1 MTTKRPAPPSYG
13 PTEQFPERPPRG
25 GVQNSLYLNFPGYQ
39 PALAQH
45 FGSSDTT
52 LVISEMPIGR
62 NLRQR
67 RGLLYPDLLIAFNV
81 DREEAIARAG
91 FAIDDQPKPPDF
103 VLEIASLN
111 TAENDYTRKRTGYA
125 DYGVPEYWRFDH
137 TGGQYYPTGLAG
149 DGLVEG
155 TYHPIE
161 VVQMADGVYK
171 GRSDVLNLDLCW
183 EHGQLRWY
191 DPESQIYILTHA
203 HERER
208 LMAAEAHRD
217 AAEDRVRQLEDE
229 LSQRS

>member
-1 MTTKRPAPPSYG
+1 MTTKRSAPSSYG

-25 GVQNSLYLNFPGYQ
+25 DAQNSLYLNFPGYQ

-62 NLRQR
+62 NLRRR
-67 RGLLYPDLLIAFNV
+67 RGLLYPDLFIAFNV
-81 DREEAIARAG
+81 DREEAIARGG

-103 VLEIASLN
+103 ALEIASLN

-125 DYGVPEYWRFDH
+125 DYGVLEYWRFDN
-137 TGGQYYPTGLAG
+137 TGGRYYPTGLAG
-149 DGLVEG
+149 DRLVDG
-155 TYHPIE
+155 TYQPIE
-161 VVQMADGVYK
+161 VVQLAEGVYK

-183 EHGQLRWY
+183 EHGRLRWF
-191 DPESQIYILTHA
+191 DPESQSYILTHA
-203 HERER
+203 DERER
-208 LMAAEAHRD
+208 RI

-229 LSQRS
+229 LRQRS

>member
-1 MTTKRPAPPSYG
+1 MTTKRPAPSSFG

-25 GVQNSLYLNFPGYQ
+25 DVQNSLYLNFPGYQ

-67 RGLLYPDLLIAFNV
+67 RGLLYPDLFIAFNV
-81 DREEAIARAG
+81 DREEAIARGG

-103 VLEIASLN
+103 ALEIASLN

-125 DYGVPEYWRFDH
+125 DYGVLEYWRFDP
-137 TGGQYYPTGLAG
+137 TGGRYYPTGLAG
-149 DGLVEG
+149 DRLVDG
-155 TYHPIE
+155 TYQPIE
-161 VVQMADGVYK
+161 VVQMAEGVYK
-171 GRSDVLNLDLCW
+171 GRSDVLSLDLCW
-183 EHGQLRWY
+183 EHGQLRWF
-191 DPESQIYILTHA
+191 DPESQSYLLTHA
-203 HERER
+203 DERER
-208 LMAAEAHRD
+208 RI

-229 LSQRS
+229 LRQRS